1 MKRTNSKFTSKLAI
15 LAAATTLAFSA
26 QAQQQGVTKD
36 EIVLGSIQDLSG
48 PLAGFSKPARNGM
61 QMRVDEVNAAGGV
74 NGRKIRLIVEDSGY
88 DPKKGLLAAQK
99 LVQKDHI
106 FAMAGTIGTAVAMAT
121 MPILFEKNIPHV
133 FPLTGAREMFE
144 PLNKLKFSF
153 AAPYYN
159 QIRSGVKWM
168 AKERGSKKFC
178 IIYQDDE
185 YGMEVLRG
193 SEDGL
198 KDIGQTFVEKTS
210 FKRAATD
217 FSAQVAK
224 MKGSGCDTVV
234 MGTIIREALG
244 TIGTARKMGWN
255 PQFIGTSASYTD
267 LIHKLGGKAVE
278 GFYAMHQVSV
288 PYPDD
293 ASKNVRDWAA
303 AYKVKFK
310 EDPSLF
316 SAYGYVIADL
326 FYQTVKRAGPKLTTE
341 SFVKALESGP
351 FPRDMFGSP
360 EYKFTATQH
369 LGNMK
374 SRVGQIQNGK
384 WVDVTDYLEN

>member
-1 MKRTNSKFTSKLAI
+1 MKRTVIKAAI
-15 LAAATTLAFSA
+15 LAAATALSWTA
-26 QAQQQGVTKD
+26 QAQQLGVTKD
-36 EIVLGSIQDLSG
+36 TIVLGSIQDLSG

-61 QMRVDEVNAAGGV
+61 QMRVDEINAQGGV
-74 NGRKIRLIVEDSGY
+74 NGRKIKLVVEDSGY
-88 DPKKGLLAAQK
+88 DPKKGILAAQK
-99 LVQKDHI
+99 LVGQDKI
-106 FAMAGTIGTAVAMAT
+106 FAMAGTIGTGVAMAT

-133 FPLTGAREMFE
+133 FPLTGAREMFD
-144 PLNKLKFSF
+144 PLHKLKFSF

-159 QIRSGVKWM
+159 QIRSGVKWI
-168 AKERGSKKFC
+168 AKDRGAKSFC

-185 YGMEVLRG
+185 FGLEVMRG
-193 SEDGL
+193 AEDGL
-198 KDIGQTFVEKTS
+198 KDINMAFVEKTT
-210 FKRAATD
+210 FKRGATD

-224 MKGSGCDTVV
+224 MKASNCDTVV
-234 MGTIIREALG
+234 MGTIIRETLG
-244 TIGTARKMGWN
+244 TIGTARKLGWN
-255 PQFIGTSASYTD
+255 PNFIGTSASYTD
-267 LIHKLGGKAVE
+267 LIHKLGGPAMN
-278 GFYAMHQVSV
+278 GFYSMHQVSV

-303 AYKVKFK
+303 AYKAQFK
-310 EDPSLF
+310 EDPGLF

-326 FYQTVKRAGPKLTTE
+326 FYQTVKRAGPNLTTD
-341 SFVKALESGP
+341 SFVKALESAP

-384 WVDVTDYLEN
+384 WVAITDYLDN

>member
-1 MKRTNSKFTSKLAI
+1 MKNITTKLTI
-15 LAAATTLAFSA
+15 LAAAATLAWSA

-36 EIVLGSIQDLSG
+36 QIVLGSIQDLSG

-61 QMRVDEVNAAGGV
+61 QMRVDEINAAGGV
-74 NGRKIRLIVEDSGY
+74 HGRKIKLVVEDSGY

-99 LVQKDHI
+99 MVQQDKI
-106 FAMAGTIGTAVAMAT
+106 FAMAGTIGTAVAMAS

-133 FPLTGAREMFE
+133 FPLTGAREMYE
-144 PLNKLKFSF
+144 PLHKLKFSF
-153 AAPYYN
+153 ASPYYY
-159 QIRSGVKWM
+159 QIRTGVKWM
-168 AKERGSKKFC
+168 AKERGAKKYC

-185 YGMEVLRG
+185 FGLEVLRG

-198 KDIGQTFVEKTS
+198 KDIGQTFAEKTS
-210 FKRAATD
+210 FKRGATD

-234 MGTIIREALG
+234 MGTIIRETLG

-255 PQFIGTSASYTD
+255 PQFIGTTASYTD

-278 GFYAMHQVSV
+278 GFYSMNQVAV

-303 AYKVKFK
+303 RYKELFK
-310 EDPSLF
+310 EDPGLF

-326 FYQTVKRAGPKLTTE
+326 FYQTAKRAGPKLTTD
-341 SFVKALESGP
+341 SFVKALESAP

-369 LGNMK
+369 LGNQQ
-374 SRVGQIQNGK
+374 SRVSQIQNGK
-384 WVDVTDYLEN
+384 WVNITDYLTN

>member
-1 MKRTNSKFTSKLAI
+1 MEHIARKLAM
-15 LAAATTLAFSA
+15 LAAATTLSLAA
-26 QAQQQGVTKD
+26 HAQQGVTKD
-36 EIVLGSIQDLSG
+36 QIVLGSIQDLSG
-48 PLAGFSKPARNGM
+48 PLAGFSKPAKNGM
-61 QMRVDEVNAAGGV
+61 QMRVDEINALGGV
-74 NGRKIRLIVEDSGY
+74 HGRKIKLVVEDSGY

-99 LVQKDHI
+99 MVQQDKI
-106 FAMAGTIGTAVAMAT
+106 FAMAGTIGTAVSMAT

-133 FPLTGAREMFE
+133 FPLTGAREMYE
-144 PLNKLKFSF
+144 PLHKLKYSF
-153 AAPYYN
+153 AAPYYD
-159 QIRSGVKWM
+159 QIRIGVKWM
-168 AKERGSKKFC
+168 AKERGSKKYC

-185 YGMEVLRG
+185 YGLEVLRG

-198 KDIGQTFVEKTS
+198 KDMGQAFAEKTS

-288 PYPDD
+288 PYADD

-303 AYKVKFK
+303 AYKVQFK
-310 EDPSLF
+310 EDPGLF

-326 FYQTVKRAGPKLTTE
+326 FYQTAKRAGPNLTTE
-341 SFVKALESGP
+341 SFVKALESAP

-369 LGNMK
+369 LGNQK
-374 SRVGQIQNGK
+374 SRVSQIQNGK
-384 WVDVTDYLEN
+384 WVTVTDYMEN